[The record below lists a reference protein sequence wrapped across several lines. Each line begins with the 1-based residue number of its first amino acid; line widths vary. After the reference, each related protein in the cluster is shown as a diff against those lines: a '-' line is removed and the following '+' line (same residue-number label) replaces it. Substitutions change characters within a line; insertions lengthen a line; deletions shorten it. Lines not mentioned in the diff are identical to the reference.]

1 MSLLSKLGNASKA
14 IVDSRYRFMYRQR
27 RIEDLAERQRRARDV
42 AAARADHRLADDPLA
57 GKLEAD
63 GIAPLPSLLSG
74 EQIAE
79 MRLYFTDRQA
89 TDPYRPTL
97 GGFAAPSSV
106 PDGTHV
112 AFFPHATV
120 AAVPHGLALANHPL
134 VLSAVADYLGCKPTI
149 AYMTA
154 WWSMVADGT
163 AQEAENFHRDYDDY
177 KFVKL
182 FVYLSDVDLQSGPHI
197 FIRGSHVSEKLIERR
212 RFDDDLVAANFP
224 DQDDHLTLIGPAG
237 TMFLETTFGLHRG
250 FPPVAQNRLIFQ
262 VLYTLHPYYGGPAQ
276 PILTAGDISG
286 IDGLDP
292 YINRIYCRF

>member
-14 IVDSRYRFMYRQR
+14 LVDPRYRFMYQQR
-27 RIEDLAERQRRARDV
+27 RIEDLPERQRRAQSI
-42 AAARADHRLADDPLA
+42 AAERADHEISGDFHAE
-57 GKLEAD
+57 KLEAD
-63 GIAPLPSLLSG
+63 GNAPLPRLLSD

-79 MRLYFTDRQA
+79 MRHYFTDRQA
-89 TDPYRPTL
+89 TDPYRPSL
-97 GGFAAPSSV
+97 GSFAAPSSA
-106 PDGTHV
+106 PSGTHV

-120 AAVPHGLALANHPL
+120 ASAPHGLALANHPA
-134 VLSAVADYLGCKPTI
+134 VLSAVADFLGCKPTI
-149 AYMTA
+149 AYMAA

-163 AQEAENFHRDYDDY
+163 AQEAEHFHRDYDDY

-197 FIRGSHVSEKLIERR
+197 FIRGSHVSTNLMARR

-262 VLYTLHPYYGGPAQ
+262 VLYTLHPYYGGPSQ
-276 PILTAGDISG
+276 PVLAAGDAPG
-286 IDGLDP
+286 IEGLDP
-292 YINRIYCRF
+292 YINRIYCQF